1 MSEKSPEYNAI
12 PGSCVPETALSG
24 LPEPWGGKRM
34 QKGMPAEAIGV
45 HLAGCREA
53 KWKFRLTVFSFEQ
66 IAQT

>member
-1 MSEKSPEYNAI
+1 
-12 PGSCVPETALSG
+12 
-24 LPEPWGGKRM
+24 M